1 MKSLY
6 NKLIISTFALA
17 ALACSS
23 EDDLV
28 EDWIEVNEVE
38 VEVPVSGDLD
48 FSNYVAIGNSLTAGY
63 ADNALF
69 PEGQESSFP
78 NILAAQFAL
87 TGGSETFVN
96 PDIVSGNGNSGGDPA
111 SGRLFIDLE
120 VALAALAGDPDASI
134 GDAIV
139 PTAPSPITTSSNTGA
154 SLNNFGVPGARVVDI
169 VTAGYGTLNPF
180 FGAFQSAPTTSV
192 IADAASASP
201 SFYTIWIGSNDVLG
215 YAISGGSA
223 GESFDP
229 FNPST
234 ITDQATFSAS
244 LSAALDAMGNA
255 DGVILNVPPVTII
268 PYFQI
273 VTQLSGGIKVL
284 PPGSIDAAT
293 AAFLNSGSA
302 YGAYNAGLDALVGMA
317 PGFTQAEADFR
328 KISFTADEANAPVIT
343 DESLTD
349 LSGFGLASIRQAQV
363 DATTGASDLF
373 PLTALDSLGVERVEG
388 NSATTL
394 GVGIPLP
401 DQYSLTM
408 DEQANAIAAYAGFN
422 AAIAA
427 EADARSNITLVDV
440 GPLFAD
446 MFGLSAAQA
455 AGLQL
460 SAAAQAAA
468 DGDQGIETG
477 GINLVPLSLSQ
488 AELYNSV
495 WSVDGV
501 HPNSRGN
508 ALVANEIIKV
518 LNANFNATIPLVNPL
533 EFDPINA
540 PF

>member
-1 MKSLY
+1 MKNLY
-6 NKLIISTFALA
+6 NKLIISTFAIVA
-17 ALACSS
+17 FACSS
-23 EDDLV
+23 EDDLT
-28 EDWIEVNEVE
+28 EDWIEANEVV

-48 FSNYVAIGNSLTAGY
+48 LSNYVAIGNSLTAGY

-69 PEGQESSFP
+69 PEGQENSFP
-78 NILAAQFAL
+78 AILATQFELA
-87 TGGSETFVN
+87 GGGETFTN

-120 VALAALAGDPDASI
+120 VALAALAGDPEASI

-139 PTAPSPITTSSNTGA
+139 PTAPSPITVSTNTGA

-201 SFYTIWIGSNDVLG
+201 SFYSIWIGSNDVLG
-215 YAISGGSA
+215 YASSGGSA
-223 GESFDP
+223 GETFDP

-244 LSAALDAMGNA
+244 LSAALDALGTA

-268 PYFQI
+268 PFFQI
-273 VTQLSGGIKVL
+273 VTELSGGINVL
-284 PPGSIDAAT
+284 PSGSIDAAT
-293 AAFLNSGSA
+293 AAFLNSSAA
-302 YGAYNAGLDALVGMA
+302 YGAYNDGLDQMVGLSLI
-317 PGFTQAEADFR
+317 TQEEADFR
-328 KISFTADEANAPVIT
+328 KISFTADVANSPVIT

-349 LSGFGLASIRQAQV
+349 LSGFGLESIRQAQV

-408 DEQANAIAAYAGFN
+408 DEQTNVIAAYAGFN

-427 EADARSNITLVDV
+427 EADARANVTLVDV

-468 DGDQGIETG
+468 DEEQGIETG
-477 GINLVPLSLSQ
+477 GINLVPLSLSTT
-488 AELYNSV
+488 ELYNSV
-495 WSVDGV
+495 WSTDGV
-501 HPNSRGN
+501 HPNPRGN
-508 ALVANEIIKV
+508 ALIANEIIAV